1 MAYTPTALRVKGTQ
15 SFGSLVQDQNRIEMT
30 GAIGNTLQSQDAT
43 ATPVLSPLTNGSASG
58 FALTVPANA
67 VQCTIYCTTVAVTLL
82 VGEDSSYAQGMFVP
96 ATTYFTVD
104 CARMANIYIKPSS
117 GTNTIYFQ
125 FKIV

>member
-1 MAYTPTALRVKGTQ
+1 MAYTPTALRQKGIQ
-15 SFGSLVQDQNRIEMT
+15 SFGSLVQDQNRVEMT
-30 GAIGNTLQSQDAT
+30 GAIGNTIQSQDAT
-43 ATPVLSPLTNGSASG
+43 GTPVTSPLTNGSASG
-58 FALTVPANA
+58 FALTVPTNA
-67 VQCTIYCTTVAVTLL
+67 VQCIVYCSTSLVTLL

-104 CARMANIYIKPSS
+104 CARMTNIYIKPSS